1 MMFSTVSDVYSVV
14 WPELR
19 FLRRNWLSILATS
32 LVSPVLYLVA
42 FGYGLGNDLT
52 VEGVSYI
59 AFIIPGIVA
68 LTSMTVSFGGAAM
81 KLNVDR
87 LYYKS
92 FDEFLMSPISHSS
105 IIIGK
110 AMLGVVRGLLSC
122 SAIILMGAL
131 ISPRLIIDPLFL
143 LSLLASC
150 MAFSLFG
157 VFAALVVNSHQ
168 SMSTFN
174 SLVML
179 PMTFLCGTFFALS
192 QVPEFVRMVLY
203 ALPLTQ
209 ASECIRAAALGEQFP
224 WISLLALLAFGGVF
238 YFASLYKLKKSS
250 I

>member
-1 MMFSTVSDVYSVV
+1 MLNAVSDIYSVV

-19 FLRRNWLSILATS
+19 FLRRNWMSILATS
-32 LVSPVLYLVA
+32 LVSPVLYLLA

-122 SAIILMGAL
+122 SAIIVMGAF
-131 ISPRLIIDPLFL
+131 ISPRLIIDPLFV
-143 LSLLASC
+143 LSLLVSC
-150 MAFSLFG
+150 LAFSLFG

-179 PMTFLCGTFFALS
+179 PMTFLCGTFFAIS
-192 QVPEFVRMVLY
+192 QVPEVFRMVLY
-203 ALPLTQ
+203 VLPLTQ
-209 ASECIRAAALGEQFP
+209 SSECIRAAALGEQFP
-224 WISLLALLAFGGVF
+224 WISLVALFAFGVVF
-238 YFASLYKLKKSS
+238 YFASIYRLKKTS

>member
-1 MMFSTVSDVYSVV
+1 MSNAITDIYSVL

-19 FLRRNWLSILATS
+19 FLRRHWLSILATS

-42 FGYGLGNDLT
+42 FGYGLGNNLT

-105 IIIGK
+105 IVVGK
-110 AMLGVVRGLLSC
+110 ALLGVVRGLLSC
-122 SAIILMGAL
+122 GAIIVMGVF
-131 ISPRLIIDPLFL
+131 ISPQLTIDPLFL
-143 LSLLASC
+143 LSLLVSC
-150 MAFSLFG
+150 LAFSFFG

-192 QVPEFVRMVLY
+192 QVPEAVRMVLY
-203 ALPLTQ
+203 VLPLTQ
-209 ASECIRAAALGEQFP
+209 SSECIRAAALGEQFP
-224 WISLLALLAFGGVF
+224 WISLIALTVFGAIF
-238 YFASLYKLKKSS
+238 YFASMYKLKKSS